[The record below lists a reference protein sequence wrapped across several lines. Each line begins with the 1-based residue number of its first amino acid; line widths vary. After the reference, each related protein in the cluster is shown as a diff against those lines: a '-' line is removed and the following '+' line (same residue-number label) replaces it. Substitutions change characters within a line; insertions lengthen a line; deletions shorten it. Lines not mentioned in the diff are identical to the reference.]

1 MKAKLFLLIFMFTM
15 NILNVTAQAKKPVR
29 TVSNPQKAITQQPVK
44 DKKIEFKMKFVEGG
58 KFVID
63 SINNYYVVPF
73 TGKTAHQ
80 LYMEQLARIA
90 SIYSS
95 PERVTEKVEDKTIV
109 LNAAESK
116 LMTSNGIAGKEEVI
130 VRYRIELQFK
140 DGKIRVNPPTITKA
154 IRYIPNISKFE
165 DIDMNT
171 LSVTNMFLP
180 GFSRNMER
188 YFNFLFEMLVYGN
201 GKQDEDW

>member
-1 MKAKLFLLIFMFTM
+1 MKAKTFLLIFMFTM
-15 NILNVTAQAKKPVR
+15 NMLNVAAQTKRPTRKTTTPKK
-29 TVSNPQKAITQQPVK
+29 VSTQIPVK
-44 DKKIEFKMKFVEGG
+44 DEKIEFKMKLVDGG

-63 SINNYYVVPF
+63 SINNYYVIPF

-140 DGKIRVNPPTITKA
+140 DGKIRINPPTITKS

-188 YFNFLFEMLVYGN
+188 YFNFLLEILVYGN